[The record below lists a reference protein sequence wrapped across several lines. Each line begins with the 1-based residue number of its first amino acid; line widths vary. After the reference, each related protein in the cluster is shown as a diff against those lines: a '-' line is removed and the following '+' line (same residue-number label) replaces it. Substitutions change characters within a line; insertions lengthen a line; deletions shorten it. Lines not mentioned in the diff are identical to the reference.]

1 MHSCARLRHCACASA
16 RPARAPAPVD
26 RRRTHIRST
35 SHLHRYKLLA
45 KAFREFD
52 IDKSGSLSPFE
63 LEQAVKHFN
72 FPFAHEHVMQ
82 IALDCADQ
90 DGDGEISY
98 AEFAAIL
105 KAEDNAQASPFLQ
118 GKSDK
123 ELQKEFKAIDLAAK
137 SKELMAKRAAA
148 KQAAANPHYTSTHR
162 ESTSFSTSPTPEA
175 KQDAS
180 PALPVAKQPVPPP
193 VPPPSGPMS
202 ARVNFSTR
210 EPAPTRTPRQ
220 PAPPTEAKA
229 EDDDAKPKRGRRKSK
244 KLKGTTSAPVVVE
257 EVIPIWA

>member
-1 MHSCARLRHCACASA
+1 
-16 RPARAPAPVD
+16 
-26 RRRTHIRST
+26 
-35 SHLHRYKLLA
+35 
-45 KAFREFD
+45 
-52 IDKSGSLSPFE
+52 
-63 LEQAVKHFN
+63 
-72 FPFAHEHVMQ
+72 MQ

-123 ELQKEFKAIDLAAK
+123 ELQRELKAIDLAAK

-162 ESTSFSTSPTPEA
+162 GSTSLSTSPTPAA

-180 PALPVAKQPVPPP
+180 PALPVAMRPVPPP
-193 VPPPSGPMS
+193 PGPVS
-202 ARVNFSTR
+202 ARVNFATR

-244 KLKGTTSAPVVVE
+244 KPKGTTSAPVVVE
-257 EVIPIWA
+257 EVIPIWAWSPD